1 MNMNIKQNKEIWKEI
16 KDFPCYFVSDQGRV
30 KTIKYKKEKIL
41 SSTDNGNGYKR
52 LYLYKNGIR
61 YKFFIHR
68 LVAFMFHKPRYLY
81 NPLTQ
86 TYILKDQ
93 VHHIDHDKSNNC
105 SVNLMYVTAKE
116 NMNYMFKHYKKI

>member
-1 MNMNIKQNKEIWKEI
+1 MKKIKN
-16 KDFPCYFVSDQGRV
+16 
-30 KTIKYKKEKIL
+30 KKEKIL

-86 TYILKDQ
+86 TYTLKNQ
-93 VHHIDHDKSNNC
+93 VHHIDHNKSNNC
-105 SVNLMYVTAKE
+105 SDNLMYVTAKE
-116 NMNYMFKHYKKI
+116 NINYMFKHYRNFKI